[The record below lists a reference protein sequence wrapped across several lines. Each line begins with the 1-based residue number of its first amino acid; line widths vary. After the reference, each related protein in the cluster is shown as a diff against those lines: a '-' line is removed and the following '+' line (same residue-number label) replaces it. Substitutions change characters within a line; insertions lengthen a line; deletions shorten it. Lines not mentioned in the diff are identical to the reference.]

1 MPRMD
6 MLVDIAI
13 PLVVVMMMVVVGME
27 LTLEDFR
34 RVRRCPKMVLTATA
48 GQLIILP
55 AIAGGLAWAF
65 DPPPYIVAG
74 MALVAA
80 CPGGAIS
87 NYYVYLARAD
97 VALSVTLTAVST
109 VLAFASLPVL
119 TAVGFKLFAGQ
130 ADPVHVPVGHM
141 IAQLFLVL
149 LVPTAAGMWIR
160 RRWTGFVKCKGA
172 LLRRISL
179 GGLAALV
186 AFVIQDQ
193 AENLGAQIGSLLV
206 ITVLFTLLAMVAGAA
221 TGWVLRLQP
230 EDRFAFMVEY
240 PARNLAIATVVGA
253 ALLGHTEFVVFAAAF
268 FIIQVPLLMTAV
280 FLRRMRSGVL
290 G

>member
-1 MPRMD
+1 MQI
-6 MLVDIAI
+6 LVDIAI
-13 PLVVVMMMVVVGME
+13 PLVVILMMVVVGME

-34 RVRRCPKMVLTATA
+34 RVRTLPKPVFIGTA
-48 GQLIILP
+48 GQLIVLP
-55 AIAGGLAWAF
+55 VITTGLAWAF

-74 MALVAA
+74 MVLVAA

-87 NYYVYLARAD
+87 NTYVYLARAG

-109 VLAFASLPVL
+109 VSAFITLPLL
-119 TAVGFKLFAGQ
+119 TALGFEYLLGQ
-130 ADPVHVPVGHM
+130 QTAFPVPAGHM
-141 IAQLFLVL
+141 MIQLFVVL
-149 LVPTAAGMWIR
+149 LVPTAAGMWLR
-160 RRWTGFVKCKGA
+160 HRWPVVVERKGA

-179 GGLAALV
+179 GCLAALV

-193 AENLGAQIGSLLV
+193 AGNLGAQIGSLFV
-206 ITVLFTLLAMVAGAA
+206 ITVLFTLLAMSAGAL
-221 TGWVLRLQP
+221 TGWGLGLKP
-230 EDRFAFMVEY
+230 HDRFVFMVEY